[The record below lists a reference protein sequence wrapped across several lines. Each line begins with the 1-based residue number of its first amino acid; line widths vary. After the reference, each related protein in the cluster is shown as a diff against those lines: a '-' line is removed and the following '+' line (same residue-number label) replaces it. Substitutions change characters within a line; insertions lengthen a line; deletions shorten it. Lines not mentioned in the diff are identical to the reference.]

1 MPLRALQLGW
11 GSDLS
16 AVKLEHPFFEAGSE
30 TYFHKQ
36 VREALEVM
44 IQDGSA
50 NVLFKKHYNIQN
62 EIIFF
67 SFESQQT
74 TEVLP
79 DQLFEIG
86 YLICFVSF

>member
-1 MPLRALQLGW
+1 M
-11 GSDLS
+11 
-16 AVKLEHPFFEAGSE
+16 V
-30 TYFHKQ
+30 
-36 VREALEVM
+36 
-44 IQDGSA
+44 QDGSA
-50 NVLFKKHYNIQN
+50 NVLFKKHYSIQN

-67 SFESQQT
+67 SFESRQT